1 MRTAIMR
8 LHWTFSDEDNIKIT
22 AAAKISFLTWK
33 GEYPIN
39 GKQKYSQIVCWV
51 YLLIHA
57 VLRDKHSHNTV
68 KDFRNLSANNFMAD
82 QDEVIVA
89 WKTDLLECT
98 RDEHVMTRGREQER
112 KNVGTTAVCM
122 KKGLFTLS
130 RQIGLLRPQ
139 KKLFASRTRWCEKKT
154 LVRAEAET
162 GCSLFSVF
170 WPPRRMTHW
179 HVTRFVACLSFL
191 SLNGKSSVFGG

>member
-22 AAAKISFLTWK
+22 SAATISFVSWK

-139 KKLFASRTRWCEKKT
+139 KKLFASRTRWREKKLRCALKQKLAAVC
-154 LVRAEAET
+154 LVSFDRHGE
-162 GCSLFSVF
+162 
-170 WPPRRMTHW
+170 W
-179 HVTRFVACLSFL
+179 HIDTWQDLWHAFHFCL
-191 SLNGKSSVFGG
+191 